1 MLSNK
6 VSLYKKHVKGK
17 IDILVFDKTK
27 KHIKK
32 TQNISKQQ
40 IALKQFFDINESVF
54 STSNNL
60 GKKYFKQ
67 YFLNQNFA

>member
-27 KHIKK
+27 KQIKK

-60 GKKYFKQ
+60 GKNI
-67 YFLNQNFA
+67 LNSIF

>member
-27 KHIKK
+27 KQIKK

-40 IALKQFFDINESVF
+40 IALK
-54 STSNNL
+54 
-60 GKKYFKQ
+60 
-67 YFLNQNFA
+67 